1 MADFTIY
8 KKAIKHLVSA
18 IEERHPLLEANIH
31 RTAFHNPWFEK
42 SNYWQSMDALAKNM
56 LVPEALQSWCEKYRF
71 PVNPEFQRTI
81 GLIFAGNI
89 PLVGFHDFV
98 TIYLS
103 GHRAEIKLSG
113 KDPYVFPAVLQIMGE
128 VDPKIEDRFRMVEK
142 LQNFDAVIATGSNNT
157 NRYFRKYFSE
167 FPSILRSNRTS
178 IAVLDGNETPD
189 ELRGLGHDIFD
200 YFGLGCRNV
209 TKLFVPEGYDFG
221 SFLDEM
227 SGFSS
232 VMNNI
237 KYKNN
242 YDYNLSIELL
252 NRSDILST
260 PYVMLKRDRES
271 LFSPVGMVYYDVYS
285 NLDAVLNDL
294 VHRKDEIQTVV
305 GKHPVKGISCTDFGK
320 TQQPGLFDYPD
331 GEDLGHFLF
340 QLTCMAQP

>member
-1 MADFTIY
+1 MADLTIY
-8 KKAIKHLVSA
+8 RKAIEHLGSA
-18 IEERHPLLEANIH
+18 IKEQHPLLEANVH
-31 RTAFHNPWFEK
+31 RTSFHNPWFEK
-42 SNYWQSMDALAKNM
+42 SNYWQSLDALATYM
-56 LVPEALQSWCEKYRF
+56 LTPETLQKWCKKYRF
-71 PVNPEFQRTI
+71 PVSPEFQRII

-98 TIYLS
+98 AVYLS

-113 KDPYVFPAVLQIMGE
+113 KDPYVFPAVLQILSE
-128 VDPKIEDRFRMVEK
+128 VDPQIGERFRFVEK

-157 NRYFRKYFSE
+157 NRYFRKYFNGY
-167 FPSILRSNRTS
+167 PSILRSNRTS
-178 IAVLDGNETPD
+178 VSVLDGNETPD

-227 SGFSS
+227 KGFSN

-252 NRSDILST
+252 NKSDILST
-260 PYVMLKRDRES
+260 PHVMLKKDRET
-271 LFSPVGMVYYDVYS
+271 LFSPVGMVYYDTYS
-285 NLDAVLNDL
+285 DLDALL
-294 VHRKDEIQTVV
+294 SYLAHRKEQIQTVV
-305 GKHPVKGISCTDFGK
+305 GNHAVEGISRTDFGK

-340 QLTCMAQP
+340 QITCMAKS